1 MKKIIAILCLG
12 VFLAGCGK
20 SAQEQ
25 AGGGNDQQRQEAA
38 KKLFAQSMIFLQEKN
53 LKASVD
59 SLKASIALDPSD
71 PNPYLVLGQLLI
83 KAEEFDNAAQFLENT
98 AKTFPDNGTVY
109 YMLSVANRMAGNKL
123 PSVLAAR
130 RSYEIFSAAGD
141 QVNARTSAALLEEMI
156 KEAQAAEEASKKA
169 SAGALKAAEEL
180 VLGDQK
186 K

>member
-1 MKKIIAILCLG
+1 MKKIILALCLG

-25 AGGGNDQQRQEAA
+25 SAAGDSLQRQEAA

-83 KAEEFDNAAQFLENT
+83 KAEEFDNAVQFLENAT
-98 AKTFPDNGTVY
+98 RTFPNNGTVY

-123 PSVLAAR
+123 PAVLAAR
-130 RSYEIFSAAGD
+130 KSYEVFNAAGD
-141 QVNARTSAALLEEMI
+141 QVNSATSAALLQEMI
-156 KEAQAAEEASKKA
+156 TEAQAAEEVSRKT
-169 SAGALKAAEEL
+169 SAKVVKFSEEL
-180 VLGDQK
+180 MLTDK